1 MVVLLI
7 ALAAAQSAATSVTVE
22 DLRVI
27 DAALD
32 HEARNAERGPRVLFL
47 LDRTLEPCAGK
58 RVLSQCFDVGG
69 KTLTFVQRRIPE
81 LTQERL
87 NALAS
92 RNVVAQALTTSP
104 ARDVIVIPREDLAAA
119 MKQRDA
125 NVSASTSLPAYFD
138 DGTALLFL
146 GYHCGGLCGE
156 GNFLLLR
163 RTGDRWKVIKTAM
176 TWIS

>member
-1 MVVLLI
+1 MLVLLL
-7 ALAAAQSAATSVTVE
+7 ALALVQPVGGAVTAE

-32 HEARNAERGPRVLFL
+32 HKARNAERGPRVLFL
-47 LDRTLEPCAGK
+47 LDRTLEPCTGT
-58 RVLSQCFDVGG
+58 RGGSQCLDVGG
-69 KTLTFVQRRIPE
+69 KTLTFVRRRIPE

-92 RNVVAQALTTSP
+92 RNAVAQVLTTSP
-104 ARDVIVIPREDLAAA
+104 ARDVIVIPREKRAAA

-125 NVSASTSLPAYFD
+125 NVSAYTSLPAYFD
-138 DGTALLFL
+138 DGTALVFL
-146 GYHCGGLCGE
+146 GFHCGGLCGE

-163 RTGDRWKVIKTAM
+163 RTGDRWKVIKSAM